1 MLIKLQKRKL
11 KITWDK
17 KKLQHICF
25 DIRVQNTEY
34 MICRSKSVKKVE
46 MTLKELWYEGVS
58 PYRATNLAYIKKC
71 SKNLNL
77 LFSFAQSAA
86 MQISWN
92 IRICTW
98 KKSSIPTGL
107 HRTFLYTNM
116 AAVTSCKIFL
126 YTPNSNCFIK
136 KTVRCLETI
145 KQCLIKHT
153 ENC

>member
-34 MICRSKSVKKVE
+34 MICRSKSVKHVE
-46 MTLKELWYEGVS
+46 IILKELWYEGVS
-58 PYRATNLAYIKKC
+58 PYRATNLTYIKKC
-71 SKNLNL
+71 SKNLNSS
-77 LFSFAQSAA
+77 FSFAQSAA

-92 IRICTW
+92 IRNLHM
-98 KKSSIPTGL
+98 KKEFNPHRSGL
-107 HRTFLYTNM
+107 FLYTNM

-126 YTPNSNCFIK
+126 YTPNSNCINK
-136 KTVRCLETI
+136 ETVWCLETI